1 MYIYSVC
8 VYKTYPHSP
17 SFFLYLL
24 LSFFLSFILF
34 LSFWGCLGVCSF
46 HIYMFRFCCQKKKRR
61 KKEKKGEKRRKKEKL
76 EKSKAK
82 KTMMMMMVI
91 GIGIG
96 RISLFKT
103 GVGVG

>member
-61 KKEKKGEKRRKKEKL
+61 KKEKKGETGEKQGEEDDDDDDGNRNRNRKNI
-76 EKSKAK
+76 
-82 KTMMMMMVI
+82 V
-91 GIGIG
+91 
-96 RISLFKT
+96 
-103 GVGVG
+103 V